1 MDRASVTCRTE
12 SRGIIYR
19 IEVSGGKREKGTEK
33 NLMIHI
39 YNVSKFDQNINSQ
52 IQSAQR
58 TPSKINVKID

>member
-52 IQSAQR
+52 IQSAQ
-58 TPSKINVKID
+58 